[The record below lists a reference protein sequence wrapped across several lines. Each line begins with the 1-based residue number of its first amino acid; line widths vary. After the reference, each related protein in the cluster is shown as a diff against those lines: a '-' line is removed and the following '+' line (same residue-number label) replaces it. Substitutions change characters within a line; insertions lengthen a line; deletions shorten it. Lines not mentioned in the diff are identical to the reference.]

1 MKITLPLRQ
10 FPEGRNEQHQ
20 LITGYFSGKEY
31 QLSFSTENVDVI
43 LSWPQDSLYYID
55 PNLQTGLDWWDK
67 NLLVK
72 NMPLAIQKKSNY
84 QLSLNDNWTLFAWA
98 NWLKRRT
105 QKQQSIEKVIILHID
120 DHRDCMS
127 PLLFLQKPGVYLDPL
142 TNKQVTMNKPESILS
157 AIESG
162 AIAVGSFMPVFFHQ
176 MPNIEFRHLLPP
188 HRLPTAYKAGEIK
201 NYFEKDDLLC
211 LNCDRPTMMFE
222 NHGHNQHIYCPTADL
237 AVFLANI
244 PPDVPVLLHVDM
256 DYFNNRFD
264 GDSDWKS
271 HEFRHDPMAESVLL
285 QVSEVFE
292 ATLASVPRKQLEDIT
307 VALSPGFFPA
317 EFWKDTISIIDR
329 KFQKINEQQNNP

>member
-10 FPEGRNEQHQ
+10 FPESRNEQHQ
-20 LITGYFSGKEY
+20 LINGYFSGKEY
-31 QLSFSTENVDVI
+31 QLNFSAGSVDVT
-43 LSWPQDSLYYID
+43 LSWPQDPLYYID
-55 PNLQTGLDWWDK
+55 PNLLAGLDCW
-67 NLLVK
+67 NNSLMVK
-72 NMPLAIQKKSNY
+72 NIPFAIQQKSNY
-84 QLSLNDNWTLFAWA
+84 QLSLNDNWTLYAWA
-98 NWLKRRT
+98 NWLKRRR
-105 QKQQSIEKVIILHID
+105 QKGRPIDKVIVLHID

-127 PLLFLQKPGVYLDPL
+127 PLLFLQEPGVYLDPL
-142 TNKQVTMNKPESILS
+142 TNKRVTMEKPESILS

-176 MPNIEFRHLLPP
+176 IPNIEFRHLLPP
-188 HRLPTAYKAGEIK
+188 HRMPMAYKAGAIK
-201 NYFEKDDLLC
+201 NQFEKDDLLC
-211 LNCDRPTMMFE
+211 LDCDRPTMVFE
-222 NHGHNQHIYCPTADL
+222 NHGHSQHIYSPTADL
-237 AVFLANI
+237 ATFLANI

-271 HEFRHDPMAESVLL
+271 HEYVHDPMAESVLL

-292 ATLASVPRKQLEDIT
+292 AILASVPRKQLEDIA

-329 KFQKINEQQNNP
+329 KFQENNDQQNNS

>member
-10 FPEGRNEQHQ
+10 FPESRNEQHQ
-20 LITGYFSGKEY
+20 LISGYFSGKEY
-31 QLSFSTENVDVI
+31 QLNFSTENVDVI
-43 LSWPQDSLYYID
+43 LSWPQDSIYYID

-72 NMPLAIQKKSNY
+72 DMPLAIQRKPNY

-98 NWLKRRT
+98 NWLQRRI

-127 PLLFLQKPGVYLDPL
+127 PLLFLQEPGVYLDPL
-142 TNKQVTMNKPESILS
+142 TNEKVTMEKPESILS

-176 MPNIEFRHLLPP
+176 IANIEFRHLLPP
-188 HRLPTAYKAGEIK
+188 HRLPTAHKAGAIK
-201 NYFEKDDLLC
+201 NHLEKDDLLC
-211 LNCDRPTMMFE
+211 LDCDRPTMVFG

-237 AVFLANI
+237 ATFLANI

-271 HEFRHDPMAESVLL
+271 HEFRHDPTAESILR

-329 KFQKINEQQNNP
+329 KFQKTNEQQNNP